1 MQNGVQ
7 AKTARWLFTKSLQ
20 TLLMFFAIAAKV
32 SVLVV
37 SNKLMNRLTVNCL
50 QLGLKE
56 LTKQI
61 VKKRELLNFGSKQTL
76 NPAQNARLQLRRT
89 KDACTWLVEAADMS
103 FVGYV
108 SAITRITRK
117 TLVSRFVVLGK
128 MFKMPAEVRRFKISP
143 RRKFK

>member
-1 MQNGVQ
+1 
-7 AKTARWLFTKSLQ
+7 
-20 TLLMFFAIAAKV
+20 
-32 SVLVV
+32 
-37 SNKLMNRLTVNCL
+37 
-50 QLGLKE
+50 
-56 LTKQI
+56 
-61 VKKRELLNFGSKQTL
+61 
-76 NPAQNARLQLRRT
+76 LRRT